1 MAVPFGFSISDL
13 VGGIKVIVTCIE
25 AIHDVKGAS
34 AHYQAL
40 TIELQS
46 LQSGLEAIDELRL
59 ERTAQKQHA
68 AIAEA
73 VGRCRCCIE
82 AFIQRIAKYQPWLQ
96 PGLQG
101 WKANV
106 RKIQWMMCKKDDV
119 VKFKADLER
128 HSSSINMLLATL
140 QVRQNLDLRQE
151 QESCR
156 QILEATHVAT
166 TTVHTGMTSTIATI
180 NESSTQQ
187 QDLFQRLMLS
197 NQQLVREVV
206 QLQSMLQRQNTLEL
220 EKQIP
225 PQVLLQRPV
234 VLLDACGKMAP
245 FHLEFINSMEAF
257 VAVLK
262 VRFKQNGVSSQG
274 LKKLDRLEFE
284 LHDRQQE
291 LPVTGRW
298 EKIFKPGQKVDMTM
312 VFRHYGL
319 QDSCPSCRVENEGIC
334 DHEKEW

>member
-13 VGGIKVIVTCIE
+13 VGGIKVIATCIE
-25 AIHDVKGAS
+25 AVHDVRGAS

-40 TIELQS
+40 TTELQS

-59 ERTAQKQHA
+59 EQTAQKQHA

-73 VGRCRCCIE
+73 VGRCRRCIE
-82 AFIQRIAKYQPWLQ
+82 TFVQRIAKYQPWLR
-96 PGLQG
+96 PDLQG

-106 RKIQWMMCKKDDV
+106 RKIQWVMCKKEDAV
-119 VKFKADLER
+119 MFKADLER

-156 QILEATHVAT
+156 QILEATHVT
-166 TTVHTGMTSTIATI
+166 TTTIHAGMVSTRAII
-180 NESSTQQ
+180 NESSIRQE
-187 QDLFQRLMLS
+187 DLFQRLMLS
-197 NQQLVREVV
+197 NQQLTREVV
-206 QLQSMLQRQNTLEL
+206 QLQGMLQLQHELKL

-225 PQVLLQRPV
+225 PQILLQRPV
-234 VLLDACGKMAP
+234 VLLDACGKVAP

-262 VRFKQNGVSSQG
+262 VRFKQNGVSARG

-284 LHDRQQE
+284 LHDQQHE

-298 EKIFKPGQKVDMTM
+298 EKIFKPGQKVDMSM

-319 QDSCPSCRVENEGIC
+319 QDSCPSCRVENEGIG
-334 DHEKEW
+334 DHGKEW